1 MSDIHLGLPYCSTG
15 GLVDHSIG
23 LAQDIG
29 NLYLNSEFSDVV
41 LVVDGQ
47 KFYAHRVILASRSNY
62 FRAMMFGG
70 LQESHQAEVE
80 IKDANLTAFKIL
92 LKYIYK
98 GYIALHNEKEETVHE
113 ILALSHQ
120 YGFEELEGAVCEYLK
135 ETLSVN
141 NFCIIYDL
149 ALLYC
154 LNGLRAVCEDFL
166 DKNAQVIIAHPSFKM
181 LSPTALKSIISRD
194 SFCAPEV
201 DIFCG
206 VREWAKTND
215 MIDKAQLQEII
226 SLIRLPLL
234 SLLDL
239 LNVVRPSH
247 LLSPDN
253 ILDAIKA
260 KNESRDMDLRYRG
273 YLVAEENVATSAKD
287 AVVLTGEM
295 KNNLLDGNTSN
306 YDMDRGFTRHSI
318 DDSPQHI
325 LVKLG
330 KSCIINH
337 LRLVLW
343 DKDPRSYSYYID
355 VSMDQ
360 KDWVRVVDHTQ
371 YHCRSWQYL
380 YFPARAVRYIKV
392 VGTNNTVNRVFHLV
406 ALEAYYTK
414 LQVMMHRGLIV
425 PRSNVALVSR
435 SSVVIEGVSRS
446 RNNLLNG
453 DVTNYDWD
461 SGYTCHQLGSGSI
474 CVQLGQPYWL
484 GSLRLLLWDCD
495 ERSYSYYI
503 DSSVNGRDWEVV
515 IDKTRE
521 CCRSWQIIQFTPRP
535 VVYFK
540 IVGVFNT
547 ANEVFH
553 CVHFE
558 CPASTIECPITE
570 TLPCS
575 ATTTITSSSSPV
587 SGPALGSKDSEPAGP
602 GVPRTGV
609 MRSGGVPHSA
619 PVGSLYV
626 GPVMVDRRGVAAA
639 SGGAISDDDDEQKSE
654 FDLMAESNRSP
665 EMDAVRR
672 EVGAAAV
679 VEAAAAAA
687 AAAAAGSV
695 VDGAGSDRNAFSS
708 AASNGCSD
716 NSSNDLFFGSA
727 SDVAAKN
734 GSLPPFEAQ
743 GSEVESVKSSAS
755 AYSVADKF
763 SNGDP
768 GGVDY
773 STLGA
778 RPRRSLR
785 TTDYPYSHSM
795 PPYYQHSRG
804 PLSSLHYFAQQCPV
818 GLSGSSSNGQL
829 PGSSSRSNSTAHSSP
844 THSEYS
850 FTRSSN
856 SPTRSEYSNLSS
868 LQNNRS
874 SGSVKLVNPVLDMRQ
889 GLGYCMGEVAAEGL
903 GEGGSEGAPPS
914 TLAEVEVGSAITS
927 SSDSA
932 VYPRPS
938 SPLLL
943 DNSDPPDDAE
953 EKADSEKE

>member
-1 MSDIHLGLPYCSTG
+1 MSDIHLGLPYCSTS
-15 GLVDHSIG
+15 GLVDHSIS

-41 LVVDGQ
+41 LVVGSQ
-47 KFYAHRVILASRSNY
+47 RFYAHRVVLAARSNY
-62 FRAMMFGG
+62 FRAMMYGG
-70 LQESHQAEVE
+70 LQESHQTEVE
-80 IKDANLTAFKIL
+80 IKDANLIAFKIL
-92 LKYIYK
+92 LKYIYQ
-98 GYIALHNEKEETVHE
+98 GYVALHTEKEETVHE

-120 YGFEELEGAVCEYLK
+120 YGFEELEAAVCDYLK
-135 ETLSVN
+135 ETLCIN
-141 NFCIIYDL
+141 NFCVIYDL
-149 ALLYC
+149 SLLYC
-154 LNGLRAVCEDFL
+154 LNGLRTVCQDFL
-166 DKNAQVIIAHPSFKM
+166 DKNAQIIVNHSSFKM
-181 LSPTALKSIISRD
+181 LSPMALKSIISRD

-206 VREWAKTND
+206 VWEWAKANNVV
-215 MIDKAQLQEII
+215 DKALLQEVI

-239 LNVVRPSH
+239 LNVVRPSQ
-247 LLSPDN
+247 LLSPDD

-260 KNESRDMDLRYRG
+260 KNESRDMDLQYRG
-273 YLVAEENVATSAKD
+273 YLVAEENVATPAKG

-295 KNNLLDGNTSN
+295 KNNLLDGNTVN

-318 DDSPQHI
+318 DESPQHI

-330 KSCIINH
+330 KPCIINH

-360 KDWVRVVDHTQ
+360 KDWVRVVDHTL

-392 VGTNNTVNRVFHLV
+392 VGTNNTVNRVFHIV

-414 LQVMMHRGLIV
+414 LQVVLHHGLIV

-435 SSVVIEGVSRS
+435 SSVVVEGVSRS

-503 DSSVNGRDWEVV
+503 HSSVNGRDWEVV
-515 IDKTRE
+515 TDKTRE

-570 TLPCS
+570 TLPSS
-575 ATTTITSSSSPV
+575 ATITSITTTTTITSPSPPTHGNAPDAATRGRR
-587 SGPALGSKDSEPAGP
+587 SRSRGSARAY
-602 GVPRTGV
+602 VT
-609 MRSGGVPHSA
+609 H
-619 PVGSLYV
+619 V
-626 GPVMVDRRGVAAA
+626 GPVMENHRGPPDAV
-639 SGGAISDDDDEQKSE
+639 SDDDGDQKYE
-654 FDLMAESNRSP
+654 FDMMAESNRSP
-665 EMDAVRR
+665 ELDAPQQQ
-672 EVGAAAV
+672 AANAV
-679 VEAAAAAA
+679 AEAAGDEAAAAA
-687 AAAAAGSV
+687 
-695 VDGAGSDRNAFSS
+695 DGAGLDDRLAFSS

-716 NSSNDLFFGSA
+716 HSSNDLFFGSA

-734 GSLPPFEAQ
+734 GSLAPFEAQ
-743 GSEVESVKSSAS
+743 EVESVQSCAS
-755 AYSVADKF
+755 AYSGADQF
-763 SNGDP
+763 SAGE
-768 GGVDY
+768 GGSAVDY

-804 PLSSLHYFAQQCPV
+804 PLSSLHFFAQQCPAA
-818 GLSGSSSNGQL
+818 LSGASSNCQL

-874 SGSVKLVNPVLDMRQ
+874 GGSVKLVNPVLDMRQ
-889 GLGYCMGEVAAEGL
+889 GLGYCMGAGGL
-903 GEGGSEGAPPS
+903 GAGGSEGGAAPS

-927 SSDSA
+927 SSGSA
-932 VYPRPS
+932 VYPRPP

-943 DNSDPPDDAE
+943 ERHDHVD
-953 EKADSEKE
+953 EKDDSEKD

>member
-1 MSDIHLGLPYCSTG
+1 M
-15 GLVDHSIG
+15 
-23 LAQDIG
+23 Q
-29 NLYLNSEFSDVV
+29 
-41 LVVDGQ
+41 
-47 KFYAHRVILASRSNY
+47 
-62 FRAMMFGG
+62 
-70 LQESHQAEVE
+70 
-80 IKDANLTAFKIL
+80 
-92 LKYIYK
+92 
-98 GYIALHNEKEETVHE
+98 EETVHE

-120 YGFEELEGAVCEYLK
+120 YGFEELEAAVCDFLK

-141 NFCIIYDL
+141 NFCVIYDL

-154 LNGLRAVCEDFL
+154 LSGLKAVCEDFL
-166 DKNAQVIIAHPSFKM
+166 DKNAQAIVAHPSLRM
-181 LSPTALKSIISRD
+181 LSPSGLKSIISRD

-201 DIFCG
+201 EIFSG
-206 VREWAKTND
+206 VRDWVKAND
-215 MIDKAQLQEII
+215 HLSKAQLLEVV

-239 LNVVRPSH
+239 LNVVRPSM
-247 LLSPDN
+247 LLSPDS

-273 YLVAEENVATSAKD
+273 YLVAEENVATPAKD

-295 KNNLLDGNTSN
+295 KNNLLDGNTAN

-330 KSCIINH
+330 KPCIINH

-360 KDWVRVVDHTQ
+360 KDWVRIIDHTQ

-406 ALEAYYTK
+406 ALEAYFTK
-414 LQVMMHRGLIV
+414 LQVIMHRGLLV

-435 SSVVIEGVSRS
+435 SSVVVEGVSRS

-503 DSSVNGRDWEVV
+503 HSSVNGRDWEVV

-521 CCRSWQIIQFTPRP
+521 SCRSWQIIKFSPRP

-558 CPASTIECPITE
+558 CPASTIECPISE
-570 TLPCS
+570 TLPLS
-575 ATTTITSSSSPV
+575 TSTTTTTTTPSSGLPSSVLKDPEPASRGQSSRFMSRAVSVGGPVLPASSS
-587 SGPALGSKDSEPAGP
+587 LF
-602 GVPRTGV
+602 
-609 MRSGGVPHSA
+609 
-619 PVGSLYV
+619 VGRNFPDRNV
-626 GPVMVDRRGVAAA
+626 VVAVDN
-639 SGGAISDDDDEQKSE
+639 DDERKSE

-665 EMDAVRR
+665 ELDGARR
-672 EVGAAAV
+672 EPA
-679 VEAAAAAA
+679 EAAAAAA
-687 AAAAAGSV
+687 AAAGAVGAGAAAEA
-695 VDGAGSDRNAFSS
+695 DGGGSDRHPFSS

-716 NSSNDLFFGSA
+716 HSSNDLFFGST

-734 GSLPPFEAQ
+734 GSLPFEAQ
-743 GSEVESVKSSAS
+743 GSEVESVKSCVS
-755 AYSVADKF
+755 AYSVADQL
-763 SNGDP
+763 SSGEP
-768 GGVDY
+768 GVDY

-778 RPRRSLR
+778 RPRRALR

-804 PLSSLHYFAQQCPV
+804 PLSSLHFFAQQCPAAM
-818 GLSGSSSNGQL
+818 SGASSNGQL
-829 PGSSSRSNSTAHSSP
+829 PGGSPHSGSTAHSSP

-856 SPTRSEYSNLSS
+856 SPTRSEYSNMSS

-874 SGSVKLVNPVLDMRQ
+874 GGSVKSVNPVLDMRQ
-889 GLGYCMGEVAAEGL
+889 GLTYCLGGGAVGAAGGGEA
-903 GEGGSEGAPPS
+903 GSEGAPPS
-914 TLAEVEVGSAITS
+914 TLAEVEVGSEITS
-927 SSDSA
+927 SSDSPA
-932 VYPRPS
+932 YPRPS

-943 DNSDPPDDAE
+943 DNNDPPDEAQD
-953 EKADSEKE
+953 KVDSEKE

>member
-1 MSDIHLGLPYCSTG
+1 MH
-15 GLVDHSIG
+15 
-23 LAQDIG
+23 
-29 NLYLNSEFSDVV
+29 
-41 LVVDGQ
+41 
-47 KFYAHRVILASRSNY
+47 
-62 FRAMMFGG
+62 
-70 LQESHQAEVE
+70 EV
-80 IKDANLTAFKIL
+80 
-92 LKYIYK
+92 
-98 GYIALHNEKEETVHE
+98 
-113 ILALSHQ
+113 LALSHQ
-120 YGFEELEGAVCEYLK
+120 YGFEELETAVCDFLK
-135 ETLSVN
+135 ETLSIS
-141 NFCIIYDL
+141 NFCVIYDL

-154 LNGLRAVCEDFL
+154 LTGLKAVCDDFL
-166 DKNAQVIIAHPSFKM
+166 DKNAQAIVLHPSVKM
-181 LSPTALKSIISRD
+181 LSPSALKTIISRD

-206 VREWAKTND
+206 VRDWVRAND
-215 MIDKAQLQEII
+215 HLSKVQLQEVM

-239 LNVVRPSH
+239 LNVVRPSN
-247 LLSPDN
+247 LLSPDS

-273 YLVAEENVATSAKD
+273 YLVAEENVATPAKD

-295 KNNLLDGNTSN
+295 KNNLLDGNSSN

-330 KSCIINH
+330 KPCIINH

-360 KDWVRVVDHTQ
+360 KDWVRVIDHTQ

-406 ALEAYYTK
+406 ALEAYFTK
-414 LQVMMHRGLIV
+414 LQVMMHRGLLV

-435 SSVVIEGVSRS
+435 SSVVVEGVSRS

-495 ERSYSYYI
+495 ERCYSYYI
-503 DSSVNGRDWEVV
+503 HSSVNGRDWDVV
-515 IDKTRE
+515 IDKTKE
-521 CCRSWQIIQFTPRP
+521 KCSSWQIIKFSPRP

-540 IVGVFNT
+540 IVGVYNT

-570 TLPCS
+570 ILPLS
-575 ATTTITSSSSPV
+575 TTTTTTTTTTSNGLPSSTQRDIEPSSSSTRSPPSSRALNRV
-587 SGPALGSKDSEPAGP
+587 SGIR
-602 GVPRTGV
+602 GV
-609 MRSGGVPHSA
+609 VP
-619 PVGSLYV
+619 PVGVSLFAGRPY
-626 GPVMVDRRGVAAA
+626 PDRRVMGAAD
-639 SGGAISDDDDEQKSE
+639 DDDDEHKSE

-665 EMDAVRR
+665 ELDGARRGPPEVAAADAGA
-672 EVGAAAV
+672 GAA
-679 VEAAAAAA
+679 EAAAD
-687 AAAAAGSV
+687 V
-695 VDGAGSDRNAFSS
+695 AGSDRHAFSS

-716 NSSNDLFFGSA
+716 HSSNDLFFGST
-727 SDVAAKN
+727 SDMAVKN
-734 GSLPPFEAQ
+734 GSLPFEAQ
-743 GSEVESVKSSAS
+743 AGSEVESVKSCVS
-755 AYSVADKF
+755 AYSVADQL
-763 SNGDP
+763 STGEA
-768 GGVDY
+768 GVDY

-778 RPRRSLR
+778 RPRRTLR

-804 PLSSLHYFAQQCPV
+804 PLSSLHFFAQQCPAA
-818 GLSGSSSNGQL
+818 LSGASSNSQL
-829 PGSSSRSNSTAHSSP
+829 PGSSSRSGSTAHSSP

-874 SGSVKLVNPVLDMRQ
+874 GGSVKSVNPVLDMRQ
-889 GLGYCMGEVAAEGL
+889 GLPYCMGAGGVGGGGGA
-903 GEGGSEGAPPS
+903 GSEGAPPS
-914 TLAEVEVGSAITS
+914 TLAEVEVGSEITS
-927 SSDSA
+927 SSDSPA
-932 VYPRPS
+932 YPRPS
-938 SPLLL
+938 SPMLL
-943 DNSDPPDDAE
+943 DNNDPTDENNDKVDAE
-953 EKADSEKE
+953 KD